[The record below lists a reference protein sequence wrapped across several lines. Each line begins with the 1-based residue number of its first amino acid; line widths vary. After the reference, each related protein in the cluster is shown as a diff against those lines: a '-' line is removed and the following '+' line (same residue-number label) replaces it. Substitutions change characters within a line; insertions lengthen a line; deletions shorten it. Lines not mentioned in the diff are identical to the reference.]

1 MNARLKRK
9 QAAIRCRNTEP
20 MRRRLW
26 RQIARRIQAGTLS
39 EAGAARLKREFWERV
54 YEDQQTSK
62 RSS

>member
-1 MNARLKRK
+1 
-9 QAAIRCRNTEP
+9 